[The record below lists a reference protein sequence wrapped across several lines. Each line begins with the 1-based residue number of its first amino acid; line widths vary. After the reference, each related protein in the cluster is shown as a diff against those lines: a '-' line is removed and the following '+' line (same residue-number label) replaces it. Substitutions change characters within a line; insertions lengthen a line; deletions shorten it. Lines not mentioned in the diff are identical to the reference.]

1 MRNRSTVR
9 TAALLVTLA
18 LCNTASAQGPWN
30 EPDRSH
36 ELFRCKAAGK
46 GKSAYLTVEPDSNQA
61 DPVLRE
67 RCAALYYAHD
77 YLYNNYSK
85 LYRHQ
90 QEILA
95 LRKDKKGMRQRFA
108 ERMAEDTAFQQL
120 YLRSVNREMVAP
132 LPIDSALRIAAHFYY
147 VHMMDGQ
154 PAVHICV
161 GINKVKGLS
170 TAEAHPYHAA
180 FCYMAIRMM
189 KDASTPYARVRGTF
203 AEEVKAG
210 VSEERLAHI
219 EQEVY
224 ERIAALPLM
233 RQVLI
238 DTYVRKAKHLNF
250 ELIY

>member
-90 QEILA
+90 
-95 LRKDKKGMRQRFA
+95 
-108 ERMAEDTAFQQL
+108 
-120 YLRSVNREMVAP
+120 
-132 LPIDSALRIAAHFYY
+132 
-147 VHMMDGQ
+147 
-154 PAVHICV
+154 
-161 GINKVKGLS
+161 
-170 TAEAHPYHAA
+170 
-180 FCYMAIRMM
+180 
-189 KDASTPYARVRGTF
+189 
-203 AEEVKAG
+203 
-210 VSEERLAHI
+210 
-219 EQEVY
+219 
-224 ERIAALPLM
+224 
-233 RQVLI
+233 
-238 DTYVRKAKHLNF
+238 
-250 ELIY
+250 

>member
-1 MRNRSTVR
+1 
-9 TAALLVTLA
+9 
-18 LCNTASAQGPWN
+18 
-30 EPDRSH
+30 
-36 ELFRCKAAGK
+36 
-46 GKSAYLTVEPDSNQA
+46 
-61 DPVLRE
+61 
-67 RCAALYYAHD
+67 
-77 YLYNNYSK
+77 
-85 LYRHQ
+85 
-90 QEILA
+90 
-95 LRKDKKGMRQRFA
+95 MRQRFA